1 MAEVITV
8 SALNRY
14 VKSLFDAND
23 RLFDLALRGE
33 VANFVQNARS
43 GHCYFTLRDEQASV
57 KAVMFRSD
65 ARRLAFR
72 PEEGMRVVVRCRATL
87 YERDGAFQL
96 YVNEMFPDGI
106 GAAQLALEQL
116 KARLEQ
122 EGLFD
127 AAHKKPLPQ
136 YPRCIGLVTSKTGA
150 ALQDIRNVIS
160 RRWPGIRLLL
170 CPVMVQGFEAA
181 PQIAAAIRTL
191 DRSGRADVIIV
202 ARGGGSR
209 EDLWVFNA
217 EVIARA
223 AFACKTPLISAIG
236 HEIDYT
242 ILDFVADRR
251 APTPSAAAELAVPD
265 REEQWNILQNLQ
277 QNISENMQ
285 KRLKLCY
292 NELEQYNLALELKPA
307 HHIWKRDFDQLEQ
320 AGQTL
325 QIQIQRR
332 MQAANMQLEHA
343 AVLTASLSPYRVLAR
358 GYAMITTGR
367 GQILPADQLEP
378 DKTIYIRSASRR
390 AKCRV
395 EAVEE
400 IDESTQKL

>member
-65 ARRLAFR
+65 AQRLAFC

-236 HEIDYT
+236 H
-242 ILDFVADRR
+242 
-251 APTPSAAAELAVPD
+251 
-265 REEQWNILQNLQ
+265 LQ

-292 NELEQYNLALELKPA
+292 NELEQYNLALERKPA

-343 AVLTASLSPYRVLAR
+343 AALTASLSPYRVLAR

>member
-209 EDLWVFNA
+209 EDLWVFNS
-217 EVIARA
+217 ERIARA
-223 AFACKTPLISAIG
+223 AAACRRPVVSAVG
-236 HEIDYT
+236 HEIDT
-242 ILDFVADRR
+242 SILDYVADLR
-251 APTPSAAAELAVPD
+251 APTPSAAAELCVPD
-265 REEQWNILQNLQ
+265 QGDVRQKIFILQ
-277 QNISENMQ
+277 QNIQ
-285 KRLKLCY
+285 KNIQNRCNLCY
-292 NELEQYNLALELKPA
+292 NRFNQLATAQLLQRQHQQLDRRGQELAIA
-307 HHIWKRDFDQLEQ
+307 
-320 AGQTL
+320 
-325 QIQIQRR
+325 
-332 MQAANMQLEHA
+332 QAAVRQAAQRHVQDARRSLQSAA
-343 AVLTASLSPYRVLAR
+343 AVAESLSPYAVLAR
-358 GYAMITTGR
+358 GYALPEQNGTPCAVETLRPGEAVTLR
-367 GQILPADQLEP
+367 GA
-378 DKTIYIRSASRR
+378 R
-390 AKCRV
+390 AAAECRV
-395 EAVEE
+395 EAVHTLE
-400 IDESTQKL
+400 QKTGE